1 LLYRVRWYTAGII
14 KSTKPIEAIKMER
27 VTKKT
32 LEVQIHWLN
41 KQFNR
46 DPEAV
51 GRFQLDC
58 AYGGYR
64 LVKLCNDSGAQSD
77 ISPRGTARET
87 LAFIRAFSDGAAFF
101 EREVA

>member
-1 LLYRVRWYTAGII
+1 MLYRVRWYTVGTI

-41 KQFNR
+41 RQFNK
-46 DPEAV
+46 DPEAA
-51 GRFQLDC
+51 GCFQLDC

-64 LVKLCNDSGAQSD
+64 LVKLCNDAGAQSD

-87 LAFIRAFSDGAAFF
+87 LAFIRAFSFGASFF
-101 EREVA
+101 EGEVA

>member
-1 LLYRVRWYTAGII
+1 
-14 KSTKPIEAIKMER
+14 MER

-32 LEVQIHWLN
+32 LEAIIHGLN
-41 KQFNR
+41 RQFNKE
-46 DPEAV
+46 PEEV
-51 GRFQLDC
+51 GCFQLDC

-87 LAFIRAFSDGAAFF
+87 LAFIRAFSDGASFF
-101 EREVA
+101 EGELRNEL

>member
-1 LLYRVRWYTAGII
+1 ADLLPSLIQSGVY
-14 KSTKPIEAIKMER
+14 KMER

-51 GRFQLDC
+51 GCFQLDC

-64 LVKLCNDSGAQSD
+64 LVKTVQRFWSAVGHFTTRHSTGD
-77 ISPRGTARET
+77 IGIHTS
-87 LAFIRAFSDGAAFF
+87 
-101 EREVA
+101 VQ

>member
-1 LLYRVRWYTAGII
+1 
-14 KSTKPIEAIKMER
+14 MFR

-51 GRFQLDC
+51 GCFQLDC

-101 EREVA
+101 EREVAA

>member
-1 LLYRVRWYTAGII
+1 VGTI
-14 KSTKPIEAIKMER
+14 KPTKPIEAIKMER

-32 LEVQIHWLN
+32 LEEGIRGLN
-41 KQFNR
+41 RQFNK

-51 GRFQLDC
+51 GCFQLDC

-87 LAFIRAFSDGAAFF
+87 LEFIRAFSFGASFF
-101 EREVA
+101 EGEVA